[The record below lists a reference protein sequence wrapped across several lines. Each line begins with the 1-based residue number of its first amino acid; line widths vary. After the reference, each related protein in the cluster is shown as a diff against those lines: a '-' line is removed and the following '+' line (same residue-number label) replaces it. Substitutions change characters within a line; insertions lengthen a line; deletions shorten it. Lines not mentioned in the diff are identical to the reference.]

1 MLCSA
6 AACVNPNRK
15 RDAVG
20 VLIGMAIISFS
31 VLMNHSGLSG

>member
-20 VLIGMAIISFS
+20 VLIGMGAGGDICFGGMNFS
-31 VLMNHSGLSG
+31 G